1 MRKPGLLLALTTT
14 ASLISAC
21 GPAGSAC
28 PAIAQATAV
37 AVTVTA
43 GYSPRVAV
51 LHLRAC
57 QDGAC
62 TEADVILRPGSPS
75 IGQGC
80 SVEGACSAT
89 ASPDGTK
96 VGTLMLPALTESPM
110 TVTAWGTAPDGSA
123 LPARSVAFHPA
134 VGYPFG
140 EQCGKVLSA
149 AVILDDTGL
158 NQKPGAG
165 TASRETPG

>member
-1 MRKPGLLLALTTT
+1 MRKPGLLLALMTT

-21 GPAGSAC
+21 DPAGSAC
-28 PAIAQATAV
+28 PAITQATAV

-43 GYSPRVAV
+43 GYSPRVAT

-57 QDGAC
+57 QDGTCA
-62 TEADVILRPGSPS
+62 EDGVELRPGSSS

-80 SVEGACSAT
+80 NTEGACSAT

-96 VGTLMLPALTESPM
+96 VGTLMLAALTESPM
-110 TVTAWGTAPDGSA
+110 TVTASGTAPDGTA
-123 LPARSVAFHPA
+123 LPVLTLELQPK
-134 VGYPFG
+134 VLYPFG

-149 AVILDDTGL
+149 AVVLDDAGL
-158 NQKPGAG
+158 HQQP
-165 TASRETPG
+165 ASG

>member
-1 MRKPGLLLALTTT
+1 MRKPGLLLALLTT
-14 ASLISAC
+14 ASLVSAC
-21 GPAGSAC
+21 EPAGSAC

-43 GYSPRVAV
+43 GYSPRAAT

-62 TEADVILRPGSPS
+62 TEGGVELRPGSSS
-75 IGQGC
+75 IDQGC
-80 SVEGACSAT
+80 SPEGACSAT

-96 VGTLMLPALTESPM
+96 VGTLMLAALTESPI
-110 TVTAWGTAPDGSA
+110 TVTASGTAADGGA
-123 LPARSVAFHPA
+123 LPVRTLEFRPKAL
-134 VGYPFG
+134 YPFG

-149 AVILDDTGL
+149 AVVLDDAGL
-158 NQKPGAG
+158 HQQP
-165 TASRETPG
+165 ASR